1 MALQKAQSLQRSHR
15 AVYSFI
21 KSYVRRNKISPTMRE
36 IESALGRSRG
46 SVQNSLKRLES
57 KGYIRSQ
64 KGKSRSIIV
73 VQSEAT
79 RSRSRAKASRERPVP
94 SIARSITK
102 PVAKSIAE
110 PILRSVPVAKDSLSA
125 QIKPATDSFP
135 SPSISSSST
144 GLPIRGEIAAGF
156 CHDPFTEVNE
166 SFNFDN
172 CYASSDYVLKVS
184 GDSMIDAGI
193 LDGSYVGI
201 KAVPDGYRPSPGQ
214 IVAVWVEG
222 QGTTLKHFYQKGSM
236 VFLEAANSKYP
247 PMIFDLETCHLKIQG
262 VYVFTWHGAA

>member
-1 MALQKAQSLQRSHR
+1 MALRKAQSLHQAHR

-21 KSYVRRNKISPTMRE
+21 KSYLRRHQISPTMRE

-46 SVQNSLKRLES
+46 SVQNSLKRLELE
-57 KGYIRSQ
+57 GYIRSR
-64 KGKSRSIIV
+64 KGKSRSITV
-73 VQSEAT
+73 VQSDD
-79 RSRSRAKASRERPVP
+79 SRSKKRAERSQEKTVQSVASSMP
-94 SIARSITK
+94 SAVALTRFVKSPSQIPTSAIA
-102 PVAKSIAE
+102 
-110 PILRSVPVAKDSLSA
+110 
-125 QIKPATDSFP
+125 FP
-135 SPSISSSST
+135 STSQ

-166 SFNFDN
+166 SFSFDN
-172 CYASSDYVLKVS
+172 CYTSSDYVLKVS

-214 IVAVWVEG
+214 IVAAWVEG